1 MTDDELREMLA
12 LEAVGA
18 LSDTERAELDAAI
31 EARPDLRAELDSY
44 RGAAAMM
51 AEAVSEEPSPGL
63 RARVLETI
71 AATPQEPAL
80 PTPEAAPDAPDVA
93 PVVPIT
99 AGRRRRHQWLRWG
112 GIAAAAAAV
121 AVAVVVVSPFG
132 GDDAGD
138 HIADVLEAPDR
149 QAIEL
154 TGELTGLR
162 LVFSDAAGAT
172 VLEGDGID
180 APEGDDVY
188 ELWRIADAAAPEPM
202 IREFRPEDDGSV
214 ALLMEGVNPGDD
226 VFAVTQEPAGGSDE
240 PTPPIKAT
248 TGTA

>member
-31 EARPDLRAELDSY
+31 EDRPDLRAELDSY

-51 AEAVSEEPSPGL
+51 GEAVSEEPPPDL

-71 AATPQEPAL
+71 AVTPQEPAL
-80 PTPEAAPDAPDVA
+80 PAPDAAPDEPDVA

-138 HIADVLEAPDR
+138 HIADVLEDPNAR
-149 QAIEL
+149 TIEL
-154 TGELTGLR
+154 TGELSGLR
-162 LVFSDAAGAT
+162 LVFSDAAGST
-172 VLEGDGID
+172 VLEGQGVE
-180 APEGDDVY
+180 APEGDDVF
-188 ELWRIADAAAPEPM
+188 ELWRIAGTTPEPM
-202 IREFRPEDDGSV
+202 IREFRPEGDGSV
-214 ALLMEGVNPGDD
+214 AVLMEDVNPGDD

-240 PTPPIKAT
+240 PTSDPIAAT
-248 TGTA
+248 A

>member
-1 MTDDELREMLA
+1 MNDDELREMLA

-18 LSDTERAELDAAI
+18 LTDTERAELDAAI
-31 EARPDLRAELDSY
+31 EARPDLRAELDSF
-44 RGAAAMM
+44 RGAAAVM
-51 AEAVSEEPSPGL
+51 AEAVSEEPPPAL

-80 PTPEAAPDAPDVA
+80 PSLETPDAGPDVA

-99 AGRRRRHQWLRWG
+99 AARGRRHQWLRWG

-132 GDDAGD
+132 SDDAGD
-138 HIADVLEAPDR
+138 HLAEVLDAPDR
-149 QAIEL
+149 QVIEL

-162 LVFSDAAGAT
+162 LVFSDAVGAT
-172 VLEGDGID
+172 VLDGEGVQP
-180 APEGDDVY
+180 PEGDDVY
-188 ELWRIADAAAPEPM
+188 ELWRIADQAAPEAM

-214 ALLMEGVNPGDD
+214 AELMEGVDPRDD
-226 VFAVTQEPAGGSDE
+226 VWAVTQEPAGGSDE
-240 PTPPIKAT
+240 PTSDPIAAT
-248 TGTA
+248 A